1 MSDTQSN
8 SADAWPEFM
17 RPPMASRYLKQV
29 WGIDRTPATLATNR
43 SRGGGAKY
51 HKAGSAVIY
60 RRPNLDQH
68 AAELLGE
75 AVTSTSELR
84 AKRQASAAVEAAP
97 GAQ

>member
-75 AVTSTSELR
+75 AELR